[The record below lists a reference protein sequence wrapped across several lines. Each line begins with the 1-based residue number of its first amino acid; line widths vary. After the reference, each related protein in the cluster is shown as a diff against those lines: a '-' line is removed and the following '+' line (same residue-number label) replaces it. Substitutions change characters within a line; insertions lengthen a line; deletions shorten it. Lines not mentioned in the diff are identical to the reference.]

1 MTVYVS
7 HIQIDEYIRCKAQKS
22 RRLSQRKVITNKSN
36 MSKTSEREYPE
47 KQIAVGKAGF
57 VVQ

>member
-1 MTVYVS
+1 
-7 HIQIDEYIRCKAQKS
+7 
-22 RRLSQRKVITNKSN
+22 

-57 VVQ
+57 VVQLRALMGMNRATFSKSF